1 LTKPGIVTKFTLKT
15 VPIGKLW
22 TGIRIYNATRE
33 QFNAGVQEYISNMI
47 NYPKAATLTTFGNP
61 VASLGSIGAFF
72 SGTAPSLGGLS
83 SLFGGAAPSTSAL
96 GSLFG
101 TSPQKVGTRSRAA
114 DITAVSHISDLMR
127 ALQGFKHLDLD
138 PAMKAALQE
147 QGAGAASASEY
158 GSYFLPMIYDG
169 PKPPEDAWGK
179 KLNAL
184 PLRTELWTMMDYK
197 DIV

>member
-1 LTKPGIVTKFTLKT
+1 MTKFSLKT

-33 QFNAGVQEYISNMI
+33 QFNAGVQDYISNMI

-61 VASLGSIGAFF
+61 VASLGSFGSLF
-72 SGTAPSLGGLS
+72 SGASPSLGS
-83 SLFGGAAPSTSAL
+83 L

-101 TSPQKVGTRSRAA
+101 GGTPSPNAFGSLFGNPTKNVDSRSRAA
-114 DITAVSHISDLMR
+114 DITAVSHISQLMR
-127 ALQGFKHLDLD
+127 ALQGFKHFDLD
-138 PAMKAALQE
+138 PAMKAVLQE
-147 QGAGAASASEY
+147 QGAGAATPNGY

-169 PKPPEDAWGK
+169 QKPPEDAWGK
-179 KLNAL
+179 KLNTL
-184 PLRTELWTMMDYK
+184 PLQTELWTMMDYK